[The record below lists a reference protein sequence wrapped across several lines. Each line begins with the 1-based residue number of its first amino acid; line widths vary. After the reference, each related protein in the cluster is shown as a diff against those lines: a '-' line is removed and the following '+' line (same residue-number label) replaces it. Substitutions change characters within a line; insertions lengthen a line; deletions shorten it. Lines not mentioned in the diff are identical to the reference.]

1 MKRISLILVAA
12 TVLSAGAAFAVDTPF
27 SGGLERVT
35 NNAPPQGTGCL
46 STSTTVGR
54 RVNMDSNLNTGG
66 ANINV
71 RPPIPG
77 CTRRERVHQ
86 TQLQTWCFGADPAFP
101 QSGIRNGSAFSD
113 ADIFHFCPLGGTF
126 SFFVGRNL

>member
-12 TVLSAGAAFAVDTPF
+12 TVLSAGVTFAADTPF
-27 SGGLERVT
+27 SGGLERLT
-35 NNAPPQGTGCL
+35 NAAPPQGTGCL
-46 STSTTVGR
+46 STSQDVGR

-71 RPPIPG
+71 RPFFG
-77 CTRRERVHQ
+77 CTRRERIHQ

-113 ADIFHFCPLGGTF
+113 ADIFHFCPTGGTF